1 MLITTNRFLKNT
13 FLFLFGGFAY
23 GGIEIISR
31 GYSHISMFIAGGIC
45 FLLIDLIHK
54 IFSKSISVIS
64 QMLISAVI
72 ITVVEFITGLIVNL
86 WLGLNVWDYSDK
98 PYNIMGQVC
107 LLYFSYWFML
117 SFIAIIADRLLR
129 HYLLME
135 DKPRYRIL

>member
-1 MLITTNRFLKNT
+1 MLIKRNRYLKNT

-45 FLLIDLIHK
+45 FLLIGLI
-54 IFSKSISVIS
+54 SKVFPRDISMIG

-72 ITVVEFITGLIVNL
+72 ITAVEFITGLIVNL

-98 PYNIMGQVC
+98 PYNLLGQIC
-107 LLYFSYWFML
+107 LLYFTYWFLL
-117 SFIAIIADRLLR
+117 SLIAIIADNLLR

-135 DKPRYRIL
+135 EKPRYKIL